1 MAGRVLVFAE
11 QREGSFRKST
21 FEAVGRAAALGGE
34 VHVLLVGSS
43 VASIAPALGGY
54 GAEVVHTVE
63 DPRCERYWSDG
74 YAAALTAAIDAVSP
88 ELVLLV
94 ATAMGKDVAPRVAAR
109 RQLAFLS
116 DCISLDR
123 VDGAFEATKSMYGGK
138 VFAKVR
144 STRTPVIAT
153 LRPSAYPVP
162 PPGQGAA
169 AVQPLAVALPADS
182 RARVVEVVKT
192 EAGAI
197 DVQEADII
205 ASGGRG
211 LKEPANFALIEALA
225 KALGAAVGASR
236 AAVDAGWIDHAH
248 QVGQTGKAVSPK
260 LYVAVG
266 ISGAIQHLAGMRT
279 SKCILAINK
288 DPEAPIF
295 SMADYGIVGDLFKVV
310 PLLTEEIKKVREA

>member
-1 MAGRVLVFAE
+1 LGSYGAG
-11 QREGSFRKST
+11 T
-21 FEAVGRAAALGGE
+21 
-34 VHVLLVGSS
+34 VHV
-43 VASIAPALGGY
+43 
-54 GAEVVHTVE
+54 VE
-63 DPRCERYWSDG
+63 DARCALYWSDG
-74 YAAALTAAIDAVSP
+74 YAAALTAAIDALAP

-94 ATAMGKDVAPRVAAR
+94 ATGMGKDLAPRVAAR
-109 RQLAFLS
+109 RNLAFLS
-116 DCISLDR
+116 DCITLDE

-144 STRTPVIAT
+144 STRKPVIAT
-153 LRPSAYPVP
+153 LRPSAYPAP
-162 PPGQGAA
+162 APASASA
-169 AVQPLAVALPADS
+169 AVAPLAVALPGDS
-182 RARVVEVVKT
+182 RVRVVEVRKT
-192 EAGAI
+192 EAGVL
-197 DVQEADII
+197 DVQEADVV

-225 KALGAAVGASR
+225 KALGGAVGASR
-236 AAVDAGWIDHAH
+236 AAVDAGWIDHSH

-295 SMADYGIVGDLFKVV
+295 TMADYGIVGDLFKVV
-310 PLLTEEIKKVREA
+310 PLLTEEIRKAREA